1 MSSDIADKIIMKL
14 ICIYHADQMI
24 YGDSLKYSFW
34 ASDEPSLGI
43 LLRASSVD
51 AIKLIWN

>member
-14 ICIYHADQMI
+14 ICIYHAGQMI

-34 ASDEPSLGI
+34 ASDEPSLGS
-43 LLRASSVD
+43 LLRASPFD